1 MEVAEDTASDE
12 AEDAIVMVDG
22 DDDKGNECYELCF
35 QNVRNETLDCI
46 KKLSGC
52 RIWGSRTNLKTCGK
66 SDTFIRN
73 LANPIPI
80 RSQVT
85 QGHKSHFYS
94 LFGWVFYILLVK
106 SDNFKSIAASVQQM
120 AKISAANIRTLF
132 VIYRSDKQCS
142 QSQSHSKS

>member
-85 QGHKSHFYS
+85 SQVPF
-94 LFGWVFYILLVK
+94 LFSIRLGILLVK

>member
-80 RSQVT
+80 RSQR
-85 QGHKSHFYS
+85 
-94 LFGWVFYILLVK
+94 
-106 SDNFKSIAASVQQM
+106 AC
-120 AKISAANIRTLF
+120 
-132 VIYRSDKQCS
+132 IYRVTSPIS
-142 QSQSHSKS
+142 ILYSVGYSTS